1 MDCYTFENH
10 ISEYIDGELKV
21 GVRKSFT
28 EHKSNCILCKEKL
41 EDIMQ
46 MVKSL
51 PSLEK
56 LETSSQFMNNLQ
68 HKIDTYEDKSIRRV
82 KLFFG
87 LDNTSLIGLAAAM
100 VLMIGSSYLLL
111 TGDSVPVVDLDKI
124 STKNSQTLQQPQIS
138 IDPQH
143 SFIADKDSSKEE
155 DEEQYNM
162 PIRLVGGSK

>member
-28 EHKSNCILCKEKL
+28 EHKSSCILCNEKL
-41 EDIMQ
+41 EDIIQ
-46 MVKSL
+46 IVKSL

-56 LETSSQFMNNLQ
+56 LETSSQFMNKLQ
-68 HKIDTYEDKSIRRV
+68 HKIDTYEAKSIRRV

-100 VLMIGSSYLLL
+100 VLMIGSSYKLL
-111 TGDSVPVVDLDKI
+111 TGDSVPVVDLDEV
-124 STKNSQTLQQPQIS
+124 STKNSQVLEQPQIS
-138 IDPQH
+138 ISPQH
-143 SFIADKDSSKEE
+143 SFIANEDSSKEE
-155 DEEQYNM
+155 DEEEYNL